1 MPSLY
6 TEGYPNE
13 SSLLF
18 LEDDTCY
25 CLLRRDGQPN
35 SALLGTAKAPYTDW
49 QWKDLGQRI
58 GGPHIIRLPDGR
70 IVAAVR
76 LIAGERPVEIE
87 TFVGYLLTTAL
98 FLPAGVSLARMEPT
112 RWGSVISGGA
122 AITVAV
128 LTLRSLQ
135 VWTPLR

>member
-1 MPSLY
+1 VWTPLAIAVMVASLALGAWCMTSGVRGRYLNQSQY
-6 TEGYPNE
+6 TG
-13 SSLLF
+13 LLV
-18 LEDDTCY
+18 LSGVV
-25 CLLRRDGQPN
+25 LIQ
-35 SALLGTAKAPYTDW
+35 SV
-49 QWKDLGQRI
+49 I
-58 GGPHIIRLPDGR
+58 
-70 IVAAVR
+70 AAVR
-76 LIAGERPVEIE
+76 LILGASPVEYA

-112 RWGSVISGGA
+112 RWGSVIAGGA

>member
-1 MPSLY
+1 MWTPLAIAVMVGSLGLGAWCLTSGARGRY
-6 TEGYPNE
+6 LNQTQYSGLLAL
-13 SSLLF
+13 SLLV
-18 LEDDTCY
+18 LV
-25 CLLRRDGQPN
+25 Q
-35 SALLGTAKAPYTDW
+35 S
-49 QWKDLGQRI
+49 
-58 GGPHIIRLPDGR
+58 
-70 IVAAVR
+70 IVATVR
-76 LIAGERPVEIE
+76 LLAGERPVELP

-112 RWGSVISGGA
+112 RWGSIIAGGA

>member
-1 MPSLY
+1 VWTPLAIVVMVASL
-6 TEGYPNE
+6 G
-13 SSLLF
+13 LGAW
-18 LEDDTCY
+18 
-25 CLLRRDGQPN
+25 CLTSGVRGRYLNQSQY
-35 SALLGTAKAPYTDW
+35 SALLALSGLVLV
-49 QWKDLGQRI
+49 QSL
-58 GGPHIIRLPDGR
+58 
-70 IVAAVR
+70 VAAVR